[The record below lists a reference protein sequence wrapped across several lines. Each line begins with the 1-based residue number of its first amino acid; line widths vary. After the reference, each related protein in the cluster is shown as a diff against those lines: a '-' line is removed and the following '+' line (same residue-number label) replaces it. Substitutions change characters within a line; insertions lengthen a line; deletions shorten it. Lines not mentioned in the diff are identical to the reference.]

1 MSAAGVRET
10 AGRSSDLSSPSC
22 MRPLLSRSDAA
33 RRIKTPKVSPVP
45 SSVFLLYNIIVVSY
59 RQFHKKLNLLL
70 FPNHSRTPRRSCRDV
85 RSALEPST
93 MDFYP
98 DSISRIRFMSLQNVL
113 LRKAEDESL
122 DFHYT
127 FYFFTRI
134 RPSFLHKL
142 TL

>member
-1 MSAAGVRET
+1 MPQHVEAEP
-10 AGRSSDLSSPSC
+10 D
-22 MRPLLSRSDAA
+22 
-33 RRIKTPKVSPVP
+33 
-45 SSVFLLYNIIVVSY
+45 FLHS
-59 RQFHKKLNLLL
+59 L
-70 FPNHSRTPRRSCRDV
+70 FFYG
-85 RSALEPST
+85 
-93 MDFYP
+93 FYP

-113 LRKAEDESL
+113 LQKAEDESL